1 MFLFTEATSAER
13 KVDIRIFDRR
23 YNISREDLERK
34 LTKAALTERGYRK
47 TTTFS
52 QTAEDEGEAQLLK
65 IVRYHKSVPC
75 QDMANV
81 EDELRRSI
89 PGVWGH
95 EVSSQVQKE
104 AAKRRKKNQR
114 CTAGIEIHFPSE
126 RSCQPKKNVK
136 RAVPIC
142 SNPDTCLFCF
152 MATVQ

>member
-1 MFLFTEATSAER
+1 MFLFTEATTAAR

-23 YNISREDLERK
+23 YTISREDLERK
-34 LTKAALTERGYRK
+34 LTKAALTERGYKK

-52 QTAEDEGEAQLLK
+52 QSAEDEGGAQLLK
-65 IVRYHKSVPC
+65 IVRYQKSVPC
-75 QDMANV
+75 QDMTNV
-81 EDELRRSI
+81 EGELRRSI

-114 CTAGIEIHFPSE
+114 CTAGIEIHFPSK
-126 RSCQPKKNVK
+126 RSCQLKKNVK